1 MFGGDFVA
9 NENQNW
15 VRDFNLPLIF
25 GVTLMA
31 VLGVA
36 SISPAFP
43 AIMAELN
50 INETQVGLLITVFTL
65 PGVFLTPIMGVAA
78 DRFGR
83 KKVLIPSLLLFG
95 ITGGLCGLTQ
105 SFSTLLAMRFFQ
117 GIGAAGLG
125 SINVTIIGD
134 LYQGN
139 ERAKVMGLNASVLS
153 LGTAVYPLI
162 GGSLAAISWNFPF
175 LLPWLAIPLG
185 FAVIMFLKIPGPE
198 NNQDFRLYLR
208 NAWSGI
214 KDKEVIGIFFAGI
227 LIFII
232 LYGSYLT
239 YFSILLGQVYKAS
252 SFIIGVLMFSMS
264 ITTAI
269 VASQLGRLSKHY
281 SKQSLIKV
289 GFSGYA
295 ISMTIIPFVTEIWL
309 FLIPTL
315 IFGVAH
321 GLIMPS
327 LQTLLA
333 EKAPLKLRGIYMSL
347 NGAMLRVGQTM
358 GPMVIGV
365 AYTFG
370 GYDGAFW
377 VGAILAVIG
386 IIVIN
391 FMVTESVPREASQ

>member
-1 MFGGDFVA
+1 MAEEKHNLF
-9 NENQNW
+9 
-15 VRDFNLPLIF
+15 RDFNLPLIF

-31 VLGVA
+31 VLGVS

-50 INETQVGLLITVFTL
+50 LTETQVGLLITVFTL
-65 PGVFLTPIMGVAA
+65 PGVFLTPIMGVSA
-78 DRFGR
+78 DRYGR

-95 ITGGLCGLTQ
+95 IAGGLCGLTQ
-105 SFSTLLAMRFFQ
+105 SFSTLLLMRFLQ

-139 ERAKVMGLNASVLS
+139 ERDRVMGLNASVLS
-153 LGTAVYPLI
+153 IGTAVYPLI
-162 GGSLAAISWNFPF
+162 GGSLAAISWNYPF
-175 LLPWLAIPLG
+175 LLPWLAVPLG
-185 FAVIMFLKIPGPE
+185 LIAIIYLKSPEPE
-198 NNQDFRLYLR
+198 NNQDFKQYIS

-214 KDKEVIGIFFAGI
+214 KDKEVIGIFIAGI

-239 YFSILLGQVYKAS
+239 YFSILLGQVYNAS
-252 SFIIGVLMFSMS
+252 SFTIGAIMFSMS

-269 VASQLGRLSKHY
+269 VSSQLGKLSKRY
-281 SKQSLIKV
+281 SKQSLLKT

-295 ISMTIIPFVTEIWL
+295 LAMIMIPFVTKIWL

-347 NGAMLRVGQTM
+347 NGSMLRVGQTM
-358 GPMVIGV
+358 GPLLIGI
-365 AYTFG
+365 AYTVG

-377 VGAILAVIG
+377 LGAILALIG
-386 IIVIN
+386 MIVIN
-391 FMVTESVPREASQ
+391 FMVTE